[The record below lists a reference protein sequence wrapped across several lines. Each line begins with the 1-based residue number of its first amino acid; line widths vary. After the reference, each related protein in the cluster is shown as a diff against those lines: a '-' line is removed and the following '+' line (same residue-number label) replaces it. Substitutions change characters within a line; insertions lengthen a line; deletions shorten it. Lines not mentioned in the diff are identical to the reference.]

1 MNINV
6 GGDIMKYCE
15 DDVTA
20 IRNIINSMEVTSVE
34 LNRYAKY
41 LRLDDDERAIV
52 TDGLYVLTQ
61 LVQYSKSLPDDKLG
75 KIVKMKK
82 FIKERADK

>member
-1 MNINV
+1 
-6 GGDIMKYCE
+6 MKYCE
-15 DDVTA
+15 DDINA
-20 IRNIINSMEVTSVE
+20 IRNIINSMETTSIE
-34 LNRYAKY
+34 LHRYAKY
-41 LRLDDDERAIV
+41 LRLTDDEKSIV

-82 FIKERADK
+82 FIKERSEK

>member
-15 DDVTA
+15 DDINA
-20 IRNIINSMEVTSVE
+20 IRKIINSMEITSVE

-41 LRLDDDERAIV
+41 LRLDDEERAIV
-52 TDGLYVLTQ
+52 TDGLYTLTQ
-61 LVQYSKSLPDDKLG
+61 LVQYSKTLPDDKLG

-82 FIKERADK
+82 FIKERAER

>member
-1 MNINV
+1 
-6 GGDIMKYCE
+6 MKYCE

-41 LRLDDDERAIV
+41 LRLDDEERAIV

>member
-1 MNINV
+1 
-6 GGDIMKYCE
+6 MKYCE
-15 DDVTA
+15 DDVDA

-41 LRLDDDERAIV
+41 LRLTDDERAIV
-52 TDGLYVLTQ
+52 TEGLYVLTQ
-61 LVQYSKSLPDDKLG
+61 LVQYAKAIPDDKLG

>member
-1 MNINV
+1 
-6 GGDIMKYCE
+6 MKYCE
-15 DDVTA
+15 DDVNA
-20 IRNIINSMEVTSVE
+20 IRNIINSMEVASVE
-34 LNRYAKY
+34 LNQYAKY
-41 LRLDDDERAIV
+41 LRLTNEERATV